1 MNPIQPASI
10 KGPQYWRSLA
20 HLSDTPEMREMIG
33 KEFPGYDVDEMLSP
47 SSRRSFLKLAG
58 ASMALAGLTLGGCRR
73 WPEEKLAPYST
84 NPRGRVPGVPERYA
98 TAMEVGGVAMPL
110 LVTSFDGRPIKI
122 EGNPSHPMSWTIKD
136 KVGAADMYSQA
147 SLLEMYDPARS
158 RVIVR
163 EGETEVKELRE
174 GKENKR
180 PITWADFQAFAS
192 RTFGAMHG
200 GGEGFVILSEAANG
214 PTFAAM
220 KKRIGAEF
228 TKAKWVEFE
237 SLGQEAAIEGS
248 KMAFGKAVRPVLHLD
263 KASTVVSLD
272 ADLLGTHPAHIRY
285 AGDWSEKR
293 RSADKGAMNRVF
305 IAETTFSIT
314 GTVADVRLP
323 VDPARLYA
331 IARAI
336 AAKVGVAGV
345 TGEEKLSE
353 PDKKFV
359 EAAVADLKEN
369 GVVAGGGALSPAG
382 HALVHAINEKIGAV
396 GKTVT
401 LLEDPAG
408 DRPTYAK
415 AIADLAA
422 DIKAGKVNTLLILG
436 GNPAFDA
443 PVDLDFGNL
452 LKGVA
457 NSIHLSLYDD
467 ETSKLCKWH
476 LPRAHYLESWGD
488 ARAWDGSANVVQ
500 PLIMPL
506 YEGKSVIEILAM
518 VLGDAVTEG
527 QEIVRRTW
535 EGVLPKE
542 GFDVAFRKVLES
554 GYGQGAYPEAQVKV
568 NGGNYPATE
577 ASQGLYLRFIPDS
590 KVYDGRY
597 ANNGWLQET
606 PDPLTKVVWDNPALI
621 SKKDADAIGVTTG
634 DVVKIDLGGNSLEIA
649 AYILPG
655 QPAGVITLPLGY
667 GRTSAGHIGNELGFN
682 VNKVRTSQAFDTAA
696 GAKMSKLGKTYKLVL
711 TQDHHI
717 IDSIGFE
724 GRERRI
730 GRKGQEGMI
739 IREASFTE
747 FKANPSVVHGE
758 TPRRVGLQ
766 LFEVPDKSGYTDPH
780 AWGMAIDMN
789 SCIGCNACAVA
800 CQAENNIPVV
810 GKIQADYHREMN
822 WLRIDRY
829 FKTTPDDEGTL
840 ENADVVYQP
849 MMCQH
854 CENAPCEQ
862 VCPVGATVHDTEG
875 LNTMVYNRCIG
886 TRYCSNNCPYKVRRF
901 NYLDFHSQDPRQDW
915 AVPYPAMPDMQLNQ
929 QIDPVQKMVFNPEVT
944 VRMRGVMEKCTYCI
958 QRIKT
963 TTQAKR
969 AAGEAVQDGDILTAC
984 QQTCPTQAIIFG
996 NLNDKNSRVYQLHQ
1010 NQRAYPV
1017 LHEELDTRPR
1027 TMYLAKLRNPVEGE
1041 KTEKKEA

>member
-1 MNPIQPASI
+1 MNPKQPASI
-10 KGPQYWRSLA
+10 KGPQYWRSLE
-20 HLSDTPEMREMIG
+20 HLADTPEMREMIG

-84 NPRGRVPGVPERYA
+84 NPRGRLPGVPEQYT
-98 TAMEVGGVAMPL
+98 TAMEIGGVAMPL
-110 LVTSFDGRPIKI
+110 LVTSYDGRPIKI

-136 KVGAADMYSQA
+136 KVGATDAYCQA
-147 SLLEMYDPARS
+147 SLLDMYDPARS
-158 RVIVR
+158 REVLQDRKNTVKEVR
-163 EGETEVKELRE
+163 EGREVE
-174 GKENKR
+174 R
-180 PITWADFQAFAS
+180 PISWTDFVAFAS

-200 GGEGFVILSEAANG
+200 GGDGFVILSEATNG
-214 PTFAAM
+214 PTVADM
-220 KKRIGAEF
+220 KKRVAAEF
-228 TKAKWVEFE
+228 PKSKWVEFE

-263 KASTVVSLD
+263 KAATVVSLD
-272 ADLLGTHPAHIRY
+272 ADLLGAHPAHIRY
-285 AGDWSEKR
+285 AADWSEKR
-293 RSADKGAMNRVF
+293 RSADKGEMNRVF

-336 AAKVGVAGV
+336 AAKVGVAGI

-353 PDKKFV
+353 ADKKFV
-359 EAAVADLKEN
+359 EAAAADLKEN

-401 LLEDPAG
+401 LVEDPAG
-408 DRPTYAK
+408 DRPAYAK
-415 AIADLAA
+415 AIADLTS
-422 DIKAGKVNTLLILG
+422 DMKAGKVSTLLILG
-436 GNPAFDA
+436 GNPAYDA
-443 PVDLDFGNL
+443 PADVDFAGA
-452 LKGVA
+452 LKKVE

-467 ETSKLCKWH
+467 ETSQLCKWH

-506 YEGKSVIEILAM
+506 YEGKSIIE
-518 VLGDAVTEG
+518 VLSLVLSDPVTEG
-527 QEIVRRTW
+527 HELVLRTW
-535 EGVLPKE
+535 QGVLPKE
-542 GFDVAFRKVLES
+542 SFEGAFRKVLEA
-554 GYGQGAYPEAQVKV
+554 GYSQGGYPEAQVKV
-568 NGGNYPATE
+568 NGGNYPA
-577 ASQGLYLRFIPDS
+577 ADAAQGLYLRFVPDS
-590 KVYDGRY
+590 KVYDGRF

-606 PDPLTKVVWDNPALI
+606 PDTLTKVVWDNPALI
-621 SKKDADAIGVTTG
+621 SKKDAASIGVSSG
-634 DVVKIDLGGNSLEIA
+634 DILKIDLGGNSLEIA

-655 QPAGVITLPLGY
+655 QPVGVITLPLGY
-667 GRTSAGHIGNELGFN
+667 GRTSAGHIGDKLGFN
-682 VNKVRTSQAFDTAA
+682 VNSVRTSAAFDTAG
-696 GAKMSKLGKTYKLVL
+696 GAKVSKIAGTYKLVL

-717 IDSIGFE
+717 LDTIGFE
-724 GRERRI
+724 GRETRI
-730 GRKGQEGMI
+730 GEKGKDGMLI
-739 IREASFTE
+739 HEATFAE
-747 FKANPSVVHGE
+747 YRANPQSVHGE
-758 TPRRVGLQ
+758 TKRRVGLQ
-766 LFEVPDKSGYTDPH
+766 LFEEPDKTGYSNPH

-789 SCIGCNACAVA
+789 TCIGCNACAVA

-810 GKIQADYHREMN
+810 GKVQSDYHREMN

-829 FKTTPDDEGTL
+829 FKTTPEEEKDL
-840 ENADVVYQP
+840 ENVDVVYQP

-901 NYLDFHSQDPRQDW
+901 NYLDFHSQDPRHDW
-915 AVPYPAMPDMQLNQ
+915 AVPYPAMPDMQQNQ

-944 VRMRGVMEKCTYCI
+944 VRMRGVMEKCTYCV
-958 QRIKT
+958 QRIHNT
-963 TTQAKR
+963 TIAKR
-969 AAGEAVQDGDILTAC
+969 AAGEDVKDGDILTAC

-996 NLNDKNSRVYQLHQ
+996 NIKDPESRVAQLHK
-1010 NQRAYPV
+1010 NKRAYPV

-1027 TMYLAKLRNPVEGE
+1027 TMYLAKLRNPVEGAKE
-1041 KTEKKEA
+1041 EKKA